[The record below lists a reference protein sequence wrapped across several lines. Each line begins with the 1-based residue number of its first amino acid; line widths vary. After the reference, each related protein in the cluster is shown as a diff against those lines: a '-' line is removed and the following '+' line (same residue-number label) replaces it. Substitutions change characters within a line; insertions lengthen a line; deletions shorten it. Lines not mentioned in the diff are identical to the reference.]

1 MTFLRKYVEFDVS
14 HLIQISGLVLT
25 LHSMLSG
32 EDHAKARAYA
42 YICLYLPKISD
53 KPLHGQVFDKPRKGV
68 RKIVLSRVT

>member
-32 EDHAKARAYA
+32 EDHAKARASQHA
-42 YICLYLPKISD
+42 MLD
-53 KPLHGQVFDKPRKGV
+53 
-68 RKIVLSRVT
+68 